1 MSGIRDHR
9 TARPDSMTRPTS
21 LPRPGSMTRP
31 NSLPRPGSMTRPTG
45 MSAARPGEVDRPT
58 PVARAKPDARPL
70 RIAYGMAALAAS
82 TALVTALITPAGA
95 AAGSASDVA
104 QTTVTLP
111 AEPAQPVKHVIQY
124 VQLKPGQTAPP
135 NAKVKV
141 VPQPKPRVVVVKTRQ
156 SGAKP

>member
-9 TARPDSMTRPTS
+9 TARPVPESRPA
-21 LPRPGSMTRP
+21 
-31 NSLPRPGSMTRPTG
+31 PTEAAPVH
-45 MSAARPGEVDRPT
+45 AARPA
-58 PVARAKPDARPL
+58 PVARVKPDPRPL
-70 RIAYGMAALAAS
+70 RIAFGMAGLAATTALLTALAS
-82 TALVTALITPAGA
+82 PPPAGA
-95 AAGSASDVA
+95 AAGSATDIA

-135 NAKVKV
+135 NATVKV
-141 VPQPKPRVVVVKTRQ
+141 VPTPKPRVVTITTKQ